1 MKKTALCIL
10 LALALAPLAAGSY
23 NEVSTSISN
32 GIVNCITQDADGFI
46 WMGTFRG
53 LNRYNGQEFYRY
65 YSQYDSLSIRD
76 NQVKTAFCDGRGR
89 LWVGTVNGP
98 SLYDKDRD
106 VFREVKVLN
115 SNRNIQLFLETRTGD
130 ILAGNYENVLKYDPS
145 SGSFSPM
152 EGIKQGSGTYPL
164 VSPIGDLWVYTYDAL
179 RCYNPD
185 TGSLKY
191 EEPLSVMGFALCFM
205 VGSDIWISDWAGLK
219 VYSTLS
225 RSFLPVPKAVSERL
239 KGEMVSI
246 VHPFGNGLLF
256 YSELAG
262 MFYYEDGRII
272 SQYDSSFPFTVPDF
286 RVSVLFT
293 DAAGNLWTGS
303 ADQGFSV
310 VYNKYAKKYN
320 DPSLVKVKISGK
332 SVKVIEEDRDR
343 NLWIVTLSD
352 GMFVYD
358 RKLERLVPLSFE
370 FDGGKGYRKK
380 SEISGCVAQ
389 PDGDIWISSATYSKV
404 LRCRYDNSVFSV
416 KESYDVLSPMSL
428 RAAPSG
434 DIWCGTF
441 FGQVYRIRKSDR
453 SVDTVN
459 LAQPFIIDFVSDI
472 LPMEDGS
479 VMASL
484 LYYPPKVIRP
494 SDGPADTWEVTDFE
508 PFTKYY
514 SDCIKTSIPIPTR
527 LMRDSEGDIWLGTVA
542 NGLIRYDSSSGKMY
556 QLTTLPCMDVE
567 DIQEDLSGN
576 IWYST
581 QRGLGKW
588 NRSDG
593 SITTIFR
600 ENGIGGDQFYD
611 RAGTRLRDGT
621 IVFGGTHGLTWFD
634 PLKVVPDEDIKLFF
648 ENIRPAGETPLPIR
662 SGRDVILSHRDN
674 SFSLTFSALDFAEYQ
689 RVRFEYMLEGYDAEW
704 REASGSTV
712 SYGNVPAGRYVFK
725 VKAMSLDL
733 SRVICSNAINLRVKP
748 SPWLSWWMML
758 IYLTVLSAAVTLFL
772 IQRSK
777 IARENEILEEAAK
790 ERDFFTNVSH
800 EFRTPLTMIS
810 GPVNQMLDSGV
821 AEAEKGRLLLI
832 VRRNVDRMLRL
843 VNQMT
848 DYGKMEKDALKLS
861 VARKDIIPLLRGIAE
876 NFTSAAADKGI
887 DFSSRGLE
895 GSPELWFD
903 EDKVEKIC
911 YNLLSNA
918 FKYTPAGGRV
928 RFVLDCGGSERASG
942 SGGSRFGGVSRS
954 EIGRGGGS
962 ERVCESG
969 GSEGDVS
976 RSEIGCGGGSGSV
989 GSGSVGEFS
998 ISVEDSGIG
1007 IPDKYKSRIFER
1019 YFRVDGSV
1027 AHRVYGT
1034 GIGLYYA
1041 RSLAQLH
1048 HGSLEVSDGEN
1059 GVGSI
1064 FTLTLPASESA
1075 YSRKERLEESAP
1087 PAPRPFAKGELSL
1100 SPAADASNP
1109 DSSRHT
1115 VMVVDDDI
1123 DVVHYMKEILSL
1135 SYNVICRFDAD
1146 SAMAS
1151 LRDEPADLI
1160 ILDVMMPG
1168 RSGLDFCRSLKS
1180 DLLLSHIPVILVT
1193 SKSAVSDQVEGLRAG
1208 ADAYITKPFD
1218 PNYLMALVQSR
1229 LLAYQHLQTL
1239 IAGATD
1245 TSAMT
1250 PEEGLSERDRAFLD
1264 ELYRIMEEGLSN
1276 SEIDIN
1282 TMTDRLHIS
1291 RSKLYYKIKGLT
1303 GENPGELFR
1312 HYKLNR
1318 AAELLKGNQY
1328 NVSEIAYMTGFTTLS
1343 HFSNA
1348 FKKQFGCPPSEYK

>member
-1 MKKTALCIL
+1 MKKKTALCIL
-10 LALALAPLAAGSY
+10 LALAPLAAGSY
-23 NEVSTSISN
+23 NEVTPSISN

-53 LNRYNGQEFYRY
+53 LNRYDGQLFRQY

-76 NQVKTAFCDGRGR
+76 NQVKTAFCDSRGR

-98 SLYDKDRD
+98 SLYDKDSD
-106 VFREVKVLN
+106 TFREVKVLFTH
-115 SNRNIQLFLETRTGD
+115 RNILQFLETRSGD
-130 ILAGNYENVLKYDPS
+130 VLAGNYDCILRYDEA
-145 SGSFSPM
+145 SGSFSPL
-152 EGIKQGSGTYPL
+152 EGVKQGSGVYAL
-164 VSPIGDLWVYTYDAL
+164 LSPIGDLWVCDNDAL

-191 EEPLSVMGFALCFM
+191 EEPLSTLLFGRFFM
-205 VGSDIWISDWAGLK
+205 VGSDIWISDMAGLRI
-219 VYSTLS
+219 YSTLS
-225 RSFLPVPKAVSERL
+225 RSFLPVPKAIAERL

-246 VHPFGNGLLF
+246 IHPYGDGLLF

-262 MFYYEDGRII
+262 MYFYEDGRII
-272 SQYDSSFPFTVPDF
+272 SQYDSAFPFTVPEF
-286 RVSVLFT
+286 RVSLLFT
-293 DAAGNLWTGS
+293 DAAGNLWIGS

-310 VYNKYAKKYN
+310 VYRYAKKYN

-332 SVKVIEEDRDR
+332 SVKVIEEDWDG
-343 NLWIVTLSD
+343 NIWIVTLSD

-358 RKLERLVPLSFE
+358 RKLGRLVPLSFD
-370 FDGGKGYRKK
+370 FDGNRGDRKK
-380 SEISGCVAQ
+380 SEISGCVAM

-404 LRCRYDNSVFSV
+404 LRCRYDASVLSV
-416 KESYDVLSPMSL
+416 KESFDILSPMSL
-428 RAAPSG
+428 RAAPDG
-434 DIWCGTF
+434 DIWCGNF
-441 FGQVYRIRKSDR
+441 FGQVFRIRSSDHR
-453 SVDTVN
+453 VDVLN
-459 LAQPFIIDFVSDI
+459 LIQQFAMDFVSDV

-479 VMASL
+479 VMATL

-494 SDGPADTWEVTDFE
+494 SDGPAQEWEVTDFE
-508 PFTKYY
+508 PFTKCY
-514 SDCIKTSIPIPTR
+514 SDCIKTSVTIPTR
-527 LMRDSEGDIWLGTVA
+527 LMRDSEGDIWLGTIA

-581 QRGLGKW
+581 QRGIGKW

-634 PLKVVPDEDIKLFF
+634 PLKVVPDEDIKVLF
-648 ENIRPAGETPLPIR
+648 ENIRPAGEQPVPIR
-662 SGRDVILSHRDN
+662 SGRDVTLSHRDN
-674 SFSLTFSALDFAEYQ
+674 SFSLTFSVLDFAEYQ
-689 RVRFEYMLEGYDAEW
+689 RVRFEYMLEGYDGEW
-704 REASGSTV
+704 NEASGCTV
-712 SYGNVPAGRYVFK
+712 NYGNVPAGRYVFR
-725 VKAMSLDL
+725 VKALSLDL
-733 SRVICSNAINLRVKP
+733 SRVICSNSINLRVKP
-748 SPWLSWWMML
+748 SPWLSWWMTL
-758 IYLTVLSAAVTLFL
+758 IYLAVLSAAATLFL

-810 GPVNQMLDSGV
+810 GPVNQMLEPGV
-821 AEAEKGRLLLI
+821 ADAEKNRLLHI

-848 DYGKMEKDALKLS
+848 DYGRMEKGALKLS
-861 VARKDIIPLLRGIAE
+861 VARKDIIPLLRAIAE
-876 NFTSAAADKGI
+876 NFTTAAADKGI
-887 DFSSRGLE
+887 DFSCRGLE
-895 GSPELWFD
+895 GSLELWFD

-918 FKYTPAGGRV
+918 FKYTPAGGKV
-928 RFVLDCGGSERASG
+928 RFALDCGGRDGSRIGRDSG
-942 SGGSRFGGVSRS
+942 SSSAS
-954 EIGRGGGS
+954 S
-962 ERVCESG
+962 P
-969 GSEGDVS
+969 
-976 RSEIGCGGGSGSV
+976 
-989 GSGSVGEFS
+989 GEVF

-1007 IPDKYKSRIFER
+1007 IPDKYKKRIFER
-1019 YFRVDGSV
+1019 YFRVDRGG
-1027 AHRVYGT
+1027 AQRVYGT

-1048 HGSLEVSDGEN
+1048 HGSLEVSDGEG

-1064 FTLTLPASESA
+1064 FTLTLPASEDA
-1075 YSRKERLEESAP
+1075 YRGRERLEESAP
-1087 PAPRPFAKGELSL
+1087 GTSFPFAKGELSP

-1109 DSSRHT
+1109 PLHT

-1135 SYNVICRFDAD
+1135 SYNVVCRFDAD

-1245 TSAMT
+1245 TSGMS
-1250 PEEGLSERDRAFLD
+1250 PEEGLSERDRAFMD

-1318 AAELLKGNQY
+1318 AAELLKGNRY

-1343 HFSNA
+1343 HFSSA
-1348 FKKQFGCPPSEYK
+1348 FKKQFGRPPSEYGNT

>member
-1 MKKTALCIL
+1 MKKSALCIL
-10 LALALAPLAAGSY
+10 LALAPLAAGSY

-76 NQVKTAFCDGRGR
+76 NQVKAAFCDGRGR

-115 SNRNIQLFLETRTGD
+115 SNRNIQMFLETRSGD
-130 ILAGNYENVLKYDPS
+130 LLACNYEHILKYDPAS
-145 SGSFSPM
+145 CSFSPM
-152 EGIKQGSGTYPL
+152 EGIKAGSGIYPL
-164 VSPIGDLWVYTYDAL
+164 VSPIGDLWVCTYDAL

-191 EEPLSVMGFALCFM
+191 EEPLSVWGFARFFM
-205 VGSDIWISDWAGLK
+205 VGDELWISDMAGLR

-225 RSFLPVPKAVSERL
+225 RSFIPVPEAVDRRL

-246 VHPFGNGLLF
+246 IHPYGDGLLF

-262 MFYYEDGRII
+262 MFYFGDGRII
-272 SQYDSSFPFTVPDF
+272 SQYDPDFPFTVPDF

-310 VYNKYAKKYN
+310 VYRYAKKYN
-320 DPSLVKVKISGK
+320 DPSLVNVKISGK

-358 RKLERLVPLSFE
+358 RKRDRLVPLSFD

-453 SVDTVN
+453 SVEMVN
-459 LAQPFIIDFVSDI
+459 LAQPFIMDFVSDI

-479 VMASL
+479 VMATL
-484 LYYPPKVIRP
+484 LYFPPKVIRP
-494 SDGPADTWEVTDFE
+494 ADGPSETWELTDFE
-508 PFTKYY
+508 PFTKCY
-514 SDCIKTSIPIPTR
+514 SDCIKTSVPIPTR

-593 SITTIFR
+593 SITTLFM

-634 PLKVVPDEDIKLFF
+634 PLKLVPDEDIKLFF
-648 ENIRPAGETPLPIR
+648 ENIRPAGETPIPIR
-662 SGRDVILSHRDN
+662 SGRDVTLSHRDN
-674 SFSLTFSALDFAEYQ
+674 SFSLAFSALDFAEYQ
-689 RVRFEYMLEGYDAEW
+689 RVRFEYMLEGYDGEW
-704 REASGSTV
+704 REASGSTI

-725 VKAMSLDL
+725 VKALSLDL
-733 SRVICSNAINLRVKP
+733 SRVICSNSINLRVKP

-758 IYLTVLSAAVTLFL
+758 IYLSVLSAAVALFL

-777 IARENEILEEAAK
+777 IAREHEILEEAAK

-810 GPVNQMLDSGV
+810 GPVNQMLDPGV
-821 AEAEKGRLLLI
+821 AEAEKSRLLLI

-861 VARKDIIPLLRGIAE
+861 VVRRDIVPLLRGIAE

-887 DFSSRGLE
+887 DFSCRGLE
-895 GSPELWFD
+895 GSLELWFD

-918 FKYTPAGGRV
+918 FKYTPSGGKV
-928 RFVLDCGGSERASG
+928 RFVLDCGGAGGAERVSGDGAGGSG
-942 SGGSRFGGVSRS
+942 SRVSGDGVGVSRS
-954 EIGRGGGS
+954 EIGRAGGS
-962 ERVCESG
+962 TPL
-969 GSEGDVS
+969 
-976 RSEIGCGGGSGSV
+976 
-989 GSGSVGEFS
+989 GEFS

-1019 YFRVDGSV
+1019 YFRVDGSG

-1059 GVGSI
+1059 GIGTL
-1064 FTLTLPASESA
+1064 FTLTLPASGDA
-1075 YSRKERLEESAP
+1075 YSRKERLEEGAP
-1087 PAPRPFAKGELSL
+1087 AASRPFAKGELSL

-1109 DSSRHT
+1109 ASSSSRHT

-1146 SAMAS
+1146 SAMSS

-1245 TSAMT
+1245 TSGMT

-1328 NVSEIAYMTGFTTLS
+1328 NVSEIAYLTGFTTLS